1 MTDRSNTAHELLHAD
16 EIRDALVSSSP
27 LPIIVLTATGEILL
41 WNQAAERA
49 FGWTAAEVIG
59 RPLPFIPSER
69 QEEHRAMR
77 ARDLAGQG
85 FTGREIRRKRKDGTW
100 LDLSVSTAPLHD
112 KSGAVSGIL
121 SIYVDITSRKQ
132 AETELKRQAR
142 ELARSNS
149 DLQQFAHAVSHDL
162 QEPLRAISSFA
173 QLLERHSADLDS
185 TAREYL
191 HYIIDG
197 SQRMSALIRDL
208 LAYSRV
214 MEGQGTGG
222 EPVDLSVVLSDS
234 LEILSLLIEETGAI
248 VVVAEP
254 LPVVEGHR
262 IALTQLMLNLI
273 SNALKYRKPDKPP
286 EVTIGAERGDEEW
299 IISVT
304 DNGPGIHPKDYAK
317 IFVIFERLDPAK
329 SSGTGLGLALCQKIV
344 ERHGGRIWV
353 ESELDAG
360 STFHFTLPV
369 RKSGPS

>member
-1 MTDRSNTAHELLHAD
+1 MTDRSNTAHELLNAD

-41 WNQAAERA
+41 WNDAAERA

-59 RPLPFIPSER
+59 GPLPFIPSDR

-112 KSGAVSGIL
+112 KSGSVSGIL

-142 ELARSNS
+142 ELARSNA

-173 QLLERHSADLDS
+173 QLLERYAAVLDS
-185 TAREYL
+185 TGREFL

-214 MEGQGTGG
+214 MEGEGTGG

-234 LEILSLLIEETGAI
+234 LEDLSLLIEETGAI
-248 VVVAEP
+248 VVVAAP
-254 LPVVEGHR
+254 LPIVEGHR
-262 IALTQLMLNLI
+262 VALTQLMLNLI
-273 SNALKYRKPDKPP
+273 SNALKYRKPDTPP
-286 EVTIGAERGDEEW
+286 EVTIGAERGEEEW

-317 IFVIFERLDPAK
+317 IFLIFERLDPAK

>member
-142 ELARSNS
+142 ELARSNA